1 MVLGYYYLMYQEGR
15 MDLSELFNKISD
27 EDDISSE
34 SALFDFQEAAEVLNR
49 ARMGEIDTGK
59 ISKLFMPLA
68 KVASEQL
75 ETLMHY
81 KDVIDKKI

>member
-1 MVLGYYYLMYQEGR
+1 M
-15 MDLSELFNKISD
+15 
-27 EDDISSE
+27 
-34 SALFDFQEAAEVLNR
+34 LNR